1 MRQIQN
7 RIAKLDPDF
16 APWLKGAPLCPIDTP
31 RHATHFE
38 TIVYAVIGQQ
48 VSTKAADTMIHR
60 LIKAAGGKVN
70 EKSVAKLGFDGLR
83 ELGFTRA
90 KSRTMSEFA
99 DKVCSGELDLKH
111 IQDQPDAVIVQEL
124 SALWGIGRW
133 TVEMF
138 MIFHLGRRDVWPTG
152 DLVVRR
158 GWGLIKGLPETP
170 TAKALEHEADHL
182 SPFRSI
188 VAWHCWRATDE
199 QPDFW

>member
-1 MRQIQN
+1 MRQIHN
-7 RIAKLDPDF
+7 RIAKLDADF

-31 RHATHFE
+31 RHESHFE

-48 VSTKAADTMIHR
+48 VSTKAADTMTHR
-60 LIKAAGGKVN
+60 LIAATGGKVTAV
-70 EKSVAKLGFDGLR
+70 SVARLGFDGLR

-99 DKVCSGELDLKH
+99 DKVCSGELDLEH
-111 IQDQPDAVIVQEL
+111 IQDLSDEDITREL

-138 MIFHLGRRDVWPTG
+138 LIFHLGRRDVWPTG

-158 GWGLIKGLPETP
+158 GWAIIKGLDQEPA
-170 TAKALEHEADHL
+170 AKEIEHEADHL
-182 SPFRSI
+182 RPFRSV
-188 VAWHCWRATDE
+188 VAWHCWRATAE
-199 QPDFW
+199 EPDFW